1 MQVMALQIYWSRL
14 ELPIATLQTGN
25 NRSVI
30 FSQPDKTAQVTT
42 MPIFCFVQEDRF
54 GNGDVVESTAEGW
67 RRQIFHRIRAV
78 FGFGLGL

>member
-1 MQVMALQIYWSRL
+1 MSLACPRKFWLKGECDYSLTMLRDID
-14 ELPIATLQTGN
+14 I
-25 NRSVI
+25 
-30 FSQPDKTAQVTT
+30 KTMVLL
-42 MPIFCFVQEDRF
+42 QEDRF

>member
-1 MQVMALQIYWSRL
+1 MK
-14 ELPIATLQTGN
+14 TL
-25 NRSVI
+25 VL
-30 FSQPDKTAQVTT
+30 
-42 MPIFCFVQEDRF
+42 MQEDRF